1 MILMRRILTIR
12 GTGGAQPVG
21 SVGLEEMEEEDPLL
35 SQNPLLTHLDRL
47 RGARSLNLNRGLV
60 LSLPVTPMSHK
71 VITTNGGNCAK

>member
-21 SVGLEEMEEEDPLL
+21 SGGLEEMEEEDPLL

-47 RGARSLNLNRGLV
+47 RGARSLNLNRGL
-60 LSLPVTPMSHK
+60 SLGPVTPMSHK
-71 VITTNGGNCAK
+71 VITTNGGS